1 MPAVEK
7 VRVGISFEEGL
18 IRVLDMHIGELKG
31 LGVNRSE
38 AVNAIVSDF
47 LEEGGTTE
55 AVWEAIARMRAKQ
68 RSG

>member
-7 VRVGISFEEGL
+7 VRVGISFEEDL
-18 IRVLDMHIGELKG
+18 IRVLDKHTGELKG

-38 AVNAIVSDF
+38 AVNAIVSEF

>member
-7 VRVGISFEEGL
+7 VRVGISFEEDL
-18 IRVLDMHIGELKG
+18 VRVLDKHIGELKE

-38 AVNAIVSDF
+38 AVNAVVSEF

-55 AVWEAIARMRAKQ
+55 AVWEAVARMRAKR